1 ACWATGIDAAAATG
15 PGAGVPPDALERK
28 RGVVR
33 DVAAALAGERDPLAV
48 LRRAGGLEV
57 AAMAGAMVACASL
70 RVPAV
75 VDGVTAL
82 AAAAIARAMEP
93 STVHFLVA
101 SHASAEPASAALLAH
116 LGLDPI
122 LDLGLHVGES
132 TGALLCVPVLR
143 AACEAM
149 ASMAVLDDLAD

>member
-1 ACWATGIDAAAATG
+1 
-15 PGAGVPPDALERK
+15 
-28 RGVVR
+28 
-33 DVAAALAGERDPLAV
+33 
-48 LRRAGGLEV
+48 
-57 AAMAGAMVACASL
+57 MAGAMLACASL

-82 AAAAIARAMEP
+82 AAAAIAGAMEP

-132 TGALLCVPVLR
+132 TGALLCLPVLR

-149 ASMAVLDDLAD
+149 AGMAVLDDLAD